1 MLLAT
6 LLLTLTTQT
15 ARAKEYEIYTLEQL
29 REFMLAVQVEDFAG
43 DVIRLMADIDCE
55 GGRFNT
61 GDPEYP
67 STFRG
72 TFDGQK
78 HKIYNFVNTPTG
90 DSQEGY
96 GTAMFDFAETGA
108 TIQNLTLEGT
118 LPGTYSGAYSA
129 AFVLAVETTPGL
141 TLDNCHFKGSVT
153 NVYHS
158 AALVGFASLGA
169 DIEGVSII
177 LKNCSANANITT
189 TGNSNNIA
197 GGLVAKGTGVEAYD
211 CSFKGKVTSLGT
223 VGGLIGEAINC
234 KLENCFEGGYTN
246 IDENSNNVY
255 STDYTLFSGFSAY
268 SYHIPHNVNDTYG
281 NEGYAK
287 LVDGDKN
294 TKWCVSYPYNTS
306 NQWKPISVC
315 FNYEFEFTPKGYIL
329 TTGNDVENH
338 PDRMPKVW
346 SLYGWDESGQAWDLL
361 DHHDGQSNPLPGGN
375 KEDRTY
381 FLTDNGGTA
390 KNYQKFMFK
399 IEEIARENE
408 SWDGLYGGGWV
419 TNEDDF
425 VCELGEIRIFGTAD
439 IHDMANSTVSE
450 IKSYYEYTGTAINL
464 NYNDWN
470 FGGSEILVM
479 DCSGN
484 ILTEDTHYT
493 KAITRKNNN
502 DGTWSVVSE
511 VRESGE
517 YIITFTGTAPY
528 TGTKSVPFVVT
539 DPALP
544 SPLISSVENGNQIYY
559 VKIPATGL
567 MNLDLSAS
575 ATPFTQP
582 FYVYSDNG
590 PGRDYSAN
598 CNGQLVI
605 TAPWDY
611 VLQIEGDV
619 RSEGYP
625 NDYLVIYDGKN
636 DQTAVLGDLYYGT
649 SGTQQLPL
657 LNTTGRHLMLNFISN
672 TAYNTEGVRLLVTP
686 VSKSAANDIT
696 ITTADNGNVTTSPTA
711 NVQINTKVELN
722 INPSNGYLLQSITA
736 TAGGKT
742 VGIDGGLWYLN
753 DPDSQ
758 DDERETATFVMPGA
772 DVTVTP
778 TFAATNALSVNMP
791 NGIANSADA
800 LKVFIPDDVTS
811 FKVYNAKDENG
822 DYARNTVSYVQLVAP
837 DDKILQISGS
847 INANGGATLEA
858 YDGTDKNNLLGR
870 CDKDNTDI
878 GVLVSSDYQA
888 LLFFASDDATPG
900 QGIDITVR
908 LLDRDAS
915 YSIPTVSVEGG
926 TITPNKPTAQVGE
939 NVNLQIEPANGYR
952 LNALKVTQ
960 TIDGKDYEVPVT
972 GGLWHDINPNQ
983 ASFVMP
989 ANDVA
994 ITPIFTNKSTA
1005 ADDGLYINMPEFN
1018 YSYAPKTVIITTD
1031 ITSFKV
1037 YDDGGKDGNCSPY
1050 CDSYMVLTAPFG
1062 KVLKLTGTVTV
1073 DESSSFLAVY
1083 DGDDTSHQIGT
1094 NYGNTTGQ
1102 DIGQLQ
1108 SSGRSLMLRFHTG
1121 YPSNYAGLNLTV
1133 EVVPP
1138 VDITLTDNADN
1149 TSDIDDNK
1157 GTYAN
1162 VTLSGRTLYKDGAWN
1177 TLCLPFDLTI
1187 AGSTLDGADV
1197 RTLDNAN
1204 LTDGTLTLNFT
1215 NEGTVTTIE
1224 AGKPYII
1231 KWTKA
1236 EGYVDDD
1243 AHNLVSPVFTG
1254 VTVKSGLTD
1263 FKSEDH
1269 KVLFK
1274 GTYSPM
1280 SWTEEDKSI
1289 LFIGTEN
1296 TLYWPQP
1303 SGDNIP
1309 SLNACRAYFQLTGG
1323 AMARQFVLNFGD
1335 NETSG
1340 IVDAEANS
1348 SFFTLH
1354 SSLSEWYSMD
1364 GVRLN
1369 GKPTKKGL
1377 YIHNGRKVV
1386 IK

>member
-1 MLLAT
+1 MMLLMMM
-6 LLLTLTTQT
+6 LTAQT
-15 ARAKEYEIYTLEQL
+15 ARAAEYEISTLEEL
-29 REFMLAVQVEDFAG
+29 REFMEAVHVEDFAG
-43 DVIRLMADIDCE
+43 DVIRLKADIDCE
-55 GGRFNT
+55 DGRFNT

-72 TFDGQK
+72 TFDGQG
-78 HKIYNFVNTPTG
+78 HKIYNFVHGPTG
-90 DSQEGY
+90 SGQEGY

-108 TIQNLTLEGT
+108 AIQNLTLEGS
-118 LPGTYSGAYSA
+118 LPGDKYCGAYAA
-129 AFVLAVETTPGL
+129 AFVLAVESPLGL
-141 TLDNCHFKGSVT
+141 LLDNCHFNGSVT

-158 AALVGFASLGA
+158 AALVGFASSGTGA
-169 DIEGVSII
+169 GEVPSVTLI
-177 LKNCSANANITT
+177 NCSANANITT
-189 TGNSNNIA
+189 TRNYIA
-197 GGLVAKGTGVEAYD
+197 GGLVAKGTGVQAYN

-223 VGGLIGEAINC
+223 VGGLIGVAINC
-234 KLENCFEGGYTN
+234 NLENCFEGGYTY

-255 STDYTLFSGFSAY
+255 STYTLFTYTLFSGFSAY
-268 SYHIPHNVNDTYG
+268 SYHIPHNINDTYG

-315 FNYEFEFTPKGYIL
+315 FNYDFEFTPKGYIL

-346 SLYGWDESGQAWDLL
+346 SLYGWDETGQAWDLL
-361 DHHDGQSNPLPGGN
+361 DYHDGQSNPLPGGN

-408 SWDGLYGGGWV
+408 TWNGSYGGGWV

-425 VCELGEIRIFGTAD
+425 VCELSELSFFGTAD
-439 IHDMANSTVSE
+439 IHDLTNSTVSG
-450 IKSYYEYTGTAINL
+450 IKPYYEYTDNTINL
-464 NYNDWN
+464 KYK
-470 FGGSEILVM
+470 VM

-502 DGTWSVVSE
+502 DGTWPDVSE
-511 VRESGE
+511 VSESGE

-598 CNGQLVI
+598 SNGQLVI
-605 TAPWDY
+605 TAPQDY

-625 NDYLVIYDGKN
+625 NDYLVIYDGEN
-636 DQTAVLGDLYYGT
+636 NQTAVLGDNYFGS

-686 VSKSAANDIT
+686 VSKSAANNIT
-696 ITTADNGNVTTSPTA
+696 ITTADNGEVTTSETQ
-711 NVQINTKVELN
+711 NVPITTEVVLN

-778 TFAATNALSVNMP
+778 TFAATNALSVYMP
-791 NGIANSADA
+791 EYIDNSADA
-800 LKVFIPDDVTS
+800 LKVFIPNDVTS

-837 DDKILQISGS
+837 DDKILQISGT
-847 INANGGATLEA
+847 IDANGGAYLEA

-878 GVLVSSDYQA
+878 GMLVSSDYQA

-908 LLDRDAS
+908 VLDPEVT
-915 YSIPTVSVEGG
+915 YTIPTVTVAGG
-926 TITPNKPTAQVGE
+926 TITPNKPTAQVGG
-939 NVNLQIEPANGYR
+939 NVNLQIEPSNGYR

-972 GGLWHDINPNQ
+972 GGLWHDTNPTQ

-1018 YSYAPKTVIITTD
+1018 YSYAPKTVNITSD

-1050 CDSYMVLTAPFG
+1050 CDSYMVLKAPAG
-1062 KVLKLTGTVTV
+1062 MVLRLTGTVTV
-1073 DESSSFLAVY
+1073 DESSAFLAVY

-1094 NYGNTTGQ
+1094 NYGNTTGEN
-1102 DIGQLQ
+1102 IGQLT
-1108 SSGRSLMLRFHTG
+1108 SSGLSLMLRFHSG

-1177 TLCLPFDLTI
+1177 TLCLPFAVTV
-1187 AGSTLDGADV
+1187 GSDVMEGA
-1197 RTLDNAN
+1197 TAMTMNASESGFDAS
-1204 LTDGTLTLNFT
+1204 TGVLTLNFDNVT
-1215 NEGTVTTIE
+1215 SGNTIAAGTPFIVKWTGTDLPNPVFYGVTIDNSDEALARKTVTST
-1224 AGKPYII
+1224 
-1231 KWTKA
+1231 
-1236 EGYVDDD
+1236 D
-1243 AHNLVSPVFTG
+1243 NLVQFRGIYSSTNIYSADHDNLFLG
-1254 VTVKSGLTD
+1254 IGKNNQN
-1263 FKSEDH
+1263 ED
-1269 KVLFK
+1269 V
-1274 GTYSPM
+1274 SM
-1280 SWTEEDKSI
+1280 
-1289 LFIGTEN
+1289 
-1296 TLYWPQP
+1296 LYWPNTE
-1303 SGDNIP
+1303 GYT
-1309 SLNACRAYFQLTGG
+1309 LGAFRAYFHVDLTETNGV
-1323 AMARQFVLNFGD
+1323 RDIVLNFEDGTQTTGIIGHTDITD
-1335 NETSG
+1335 NTDKA
-1340 IVDAEANS
+1340 DAAWY
-1348 SFFTLH
+1348 TL
-1354 SSLSEWYSMD
+1354 D
-1364 GVRLN
+1364 GRKLE
-1369 GKPTKKGL
+1369 GKPSSKGI
-1377 YIHNGRKVV
+1377 YIHGGRKVV